1 MRSRT
6 LAIGAFALAGGVAVA
21 GCGSSNSSTSASTAT
36 TSASSATAGGQQGTQ
51 TTQGTVENNSP
62 TGDIPD
68 STVYV
73 AYKPPTG
80 GYEVKVPE
88 GWSRTTSPAAA
99 TFTDKLNTIQLES
112 RTAGGTPTASA
123 GQAELKQLA
132 STVPGFKPGKVSI
145 VTRNAGKAVL
155 ITYTGGGP
163 KNPVTGKSQQNAFE
177 RYLFFNKGK
186 VLVVTLSGPTAADN
200 VDPWRT
206 VTDSV
211 KWTA

>member
-6 LAIGAFALAGGVAVA
+6 LAIGAFALTLGVA
-21 GCGSSNSSTSASTAT
+21 GCGSSSNSSTSTGTGTTA
-36 TSASSATAGGQQGTQ
+36 ASSATTPGGQQSAP
-51 TTQGTVENNSP
+51 GTVENNSP

-73 AYKPPTG
+73 AYKAPAG

-88 GWSRTTSPAAA
+88 GWSRTITSGAA
-99 TFTDKLNTIQLES
+99 TFTDKLNTIRLET
-112 RTAGGTPTASA
+112 RTGGGSPTVSI
-123 GQAELKQLA
+123 GQAELKQLG

-145 VTRNAGKAVL
+145 VARKAGKAVL
-155 ITYTGGGP
+155 ITYTGNGP
-163 KNPVTGKSQQNAFE
+163 TNAVTGKKQQDAFE

-186 VLVVTLSGPTAADN
+186 VLVVTLSGPTSADN

-211 KWTA
+211 KWTG